1 MRAAAVSTFLIAGAA
16 AVLVGSC
23 YWAWAT
29 RGFWRPI
36 PLYPTVL
43 AAGLLATVAVYVHS
57 GRRLKAAS
65 LGMAVTVMTLVCTA
79 VITLLRWHI

>member
-1 MRAAAVSTFLIAGAA
+1 MSTLLIAGAA

-29 RGFWRPI
+29 ADYWRPI

-43 AAGLLATVAVYVHS
+43 AAGVLATVAVHVRS
-57 GRRLKAAS
+57 GRRLKAAG
-65 LGMAVTVMTLVCTA
+65 LGTAATVMTLACTA
-79 VITLLRWHI
+79 VITLLRWHT